1 MLVRIFIVLLLF
13 TSGRLFSVDIQID
26 SLLTALKIAPENA
39 EKAIIYKAVSDYYAE
54 LNPDEAIKYGRLGVY
69 LARKLRDSYSAQQNL
84 FSIGIAYE
92 YKNMLDSALHYYD
105 AAIIEARSRNDKDA
119 VAGLLNSKGI
129 ACYLQGDYAAAV
141 SHYDSAMVYWEKT
154 GDLVKQSK
162 TLNNLAIVYRLR
174 KNYNKAIEIYNRSI
188 ELKKQLNDSA
198 GLAAGYYNLG
208 RAEYYNNDYQNSI
221 VHFQKSLELY
231 RILNISYEVATAM
244 CGLGESYM
252 ALDDFITA
260 ERYFTESFP
269 VLKTKLSL
277 DLIMTVMSL
286 SSIDRN
292 NKKPQSALNR
302 LLEYYDYVKDWD
314 RLDSRKAFEK
324 ELALT
329 YADLDD
335 YENAFGHLQKFAALT
350 EEVANENRERLAE
363 EMQARFESREKE
375 NTIKVQE
382 LEIAKNERD
391 KQALFLG
398 SALILMLLGGSIAY
412 GFSKSRNNK
421 RLRLEQQKT
430 ESALKDRE
438 TLLREIHH
446 RVKNNLQ
453 VVSSLLSI
461 QGREITDEKA
471 QQAVT
476 ESRNRVRSMALIHQ
490 FLYGEQNLSSID
502 MQQYIAQ
509 LGQSLFSTYK
519 VDHDLV
525 ELKTE
530 VDQILLDVDTAIPVG
545 LILNELITNALKY
558 AFPDGREGVLFIGLK
573 ENNGVLELLVKDN
586 GDGVLEDIPKSSS
599 FGMKLLNAFKQK
611 LEAEYTIQ
619 NNNGLEVIYSI
630 KKYKVV

>member
-1 MLVRIFIVLLLF
+1 MLVRIFIVLLLL

-92 YKNMLDSALHYYD
+92 YKNMLDSALYYYD
-105 AAIIEARSRNDKDA
+105 TAIIEARSRNDKDA

-430 ESALKDRE
+430 ESALKERE

>member
-1 MLVRIFIVLLLF
+1 MLVRVFIFLLLL
-13 TSGRLFSVDIQID
+13 TSGRLFSSDLQID
-26 SLLTALKIAPENA
+26 SLLAAIKIAPDNA
-39 EKAIIYKAVSDYYAE
+39 EKAMLYKAACDFYAE
-54 LNPDEAIKYGRLGVY
+54 LNPDEAIKYGRLGVN
-69 LARKLRDSYSAQQNL
+69 LARKLRDSYSTERNL
-84 FSIGIAYE
+84 FAIGIAYE
-92 YKNMLDSALHYYD
+92 YKNMLDSSLYYYD
-105 AAIIEARSRNDKDA
+105 AAIIEARARNDKDA
-119 VAGLLNSKGI
+119 VAGILNSKGI

-154 GDLVKQSK
+154 GDIVKQSK

-188 ELKKQLNDSA
+188 DLKKQLNDST

-221 VHFQKSLELY
+221 VHFQQSLELY

-252 ALDDFITA
+252 ALNDFITA

-277 DLIMTVMSL
+277 DLIMAVMSL

-329 YADLDD
+329 YADLNDF
-335 YENAFGHLQKFAALT
+335 ENAFIHLQKFAALT

-412 GFSKSRNNK
+412 GFSKTRNNK

-471 QQAVT
+471 QQAVN

-558 AFPDGREGVLFIGLK
+558 AFPDGKEGVLFVGLK
-573 ENNGVLELLVKDN
+573 ENKGVLELLVKDN
-586 GDGVLEDIPKSSS
+586 GVGVSEDIPKSSS

-611 LEAEYTIQ
+611 LEAEYTIE
-619 NNNGLEVIYSI
+619 NKNGLEVIYSI